1 MAGLNYIY
9 LNNRAKLLR
18 EETVE
23 DVNNIRGPLA
33 LSKSNDLG
41 GPLALSKSNDLG
53 GPLALSKSN
62 DLGGPN
68 YFSEEAIN
76 RLDIECNTSS
86 SCENVLKYN
95 LDYARRRL
103 GLCHMTIHA
112 SCKVDKKLF

>member
-23 DVNNIRGPLA
+23 DVNNIR
-33 LSKSNDLG
+33 